1 MKKLLTLVLVLCL
14 AAVPFMTAGAA
25 GQPAPEAQNPSEDY
39 PLIPFLADYTDY
51 KYDGEIN
58 ALYLVCTTAAEYFPN
73 SYKVFDPLLKANGIN
88 MDLLGP
94 PEYSDASL
102 IATLESS
109 LASQK
114 YDIVVLYPISYSAI
128 TPLLDDIWATYKV
141 PVLAYAFAPETQCG
155 HYYLGTSYYTT
166 GTVQGQAIIDYVDR
180 YPEYFE
186 TLDTIPVVT
195 FVNPAGS
202 EQYQRI
208 VGALDILEADG
219 RFTLIQEY
227 VANAEAACLT
237 AMETVLTDHPE
248 VEIVLTQIDN
258 DVTGAYQ
265 AIVNG
270 TYKHSDYISL
280 WGYDATGAVCSLM
293 KQDGERGVVQ
303 GSAYLSHAD
312 AAEALREIIPIL
324 VGAAKQGELIEFPQ
338 EQFDWLGTAL
348 SNWAVTV
355 TPLNI
360 DEHYNP

>member
-14 AAVPFMTAGAA
+14 AAMPLLTASAA
-25 GQPAPEAQNPSEDY
+25 PQPAPEAKNPSPEY
-39 PLIPFLADYTDY
+39 TLIPFLADYAEY
-51 KYDGEIN
+51 KHDGEIN

-73 SYKVFDPLLKANGIN
+73 SFKVWDPMLQEHGIK
-88 MDLLGP
+88 MELLGP

-109 LASQK
+109 LASQR

-128 TPLLDDIWATYKV
+128 TPLLDDIWDTYKV
-141 PVLAYAFAPETQCG
+141 PILAYAFAPETQCG

-166 GTVQGQAIIDYVDR
+166 GTVQGQAIIDYVNR
-180 YPEYFE
+180 NSEYFD
-186 TLDTIPVVT
+186 TLGEIPVVT
-195 FVNPAGS
+195 FVNPAGT
-202 EQYQRI
+202 EQYARI
-208 VGALDILEADG
+208 VGALDVLSADG
-219 RFTLIQEY
+219 RFKLIQEY
-227 VANAEAACLT
+227 VANGEAACLT
-237 AMETVLTDHPE
+237 AMETVLTEHPE

-303 GSAYLSHAD
+303 GSSYLSHNLAGQ
-312 AAEALREIIPIL
+312 ALKEIIPIL
-324 VGAAKQGELIEFPQ
+324 VGAAKQNTKIEFTQ
-338 EQFDWLGTAL
+338 EEFDWLGTAL

-360 DEHYNP
+360 DEHYHP